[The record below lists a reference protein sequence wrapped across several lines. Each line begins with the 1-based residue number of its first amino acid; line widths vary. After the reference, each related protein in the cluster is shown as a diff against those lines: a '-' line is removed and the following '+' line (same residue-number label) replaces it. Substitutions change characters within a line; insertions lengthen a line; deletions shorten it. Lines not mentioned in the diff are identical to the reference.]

1 MKKRIALV
9 LAFGVVSSLQAQLL
23 KDLSKKAEDKIKSKI
38 EKKKNENTNTPT
50 PATEEPKEVKG
61 KGKSVKGANDFV
73 PGTKVIASEDFAQDA
88 LGDFPVNMSST
99 SGGEVVEIDGK
110 KWLALSGAG
119 GFILKNFNRNLPQ
132 NFTIEFTLSH
142 SDNMTWKAKELGI
155 VFATSK
161 NVKKDYGKWGENRHD
176 RDGIKVGLHPIEYSK
191 KEIGA
196 TRFFKYEDD
205 KETVKTEKTQNKYT
219 LSNPETRV
227 QIWRQN
233 TRLRVYLDGVK
244 IWDVQE
250 AFDDLTYNTLVF
262 VTGDYENDAQ
272 RFYITDLRLAEAGA
286 DTRHKLIETGAFS
299 TNEILFEP
307 GKATLK
313 PSSEQVLA
321 DLGSALQSAPDFKVL
336 ITGHTDSDGNDA
348 ENMKLSEKRAESVKQ
363 YLNSKFGIDNARMQT
378 AGKGESSPVA
388 DNKSEAGKA
397 KNRRVEFIKL

>member
-110 KWLALSGAG
+110 KWLALGGAG

-132 NFTIEFTLSH
+132 NFTFEFTLSH

-191 KEIGA
+191 KRDWRYA
-196 TRFFKYEDD
+196 FF
-205 KETVKTEKTQNKYT
+205 
-219 LSNPETRV
+219 
-227 QIWRQN
+227 
-233 TRLRVYLDGVK
+233 
-244 IWDVQE
+244 
-250 AFDDLTYNTLVF
+250 
-262 VTGDYENDAQ
+262 
-272 RFYITDLRLAEAGA
+272 
-286 DTRHKLIETGAFS
+286 
-299 TNEILFEP
+299 
-307 GKATLK
+307 
-313 PSSEQVLA
+313 
-321 DLGSALQSAPDFKVL
+321 
-336 ITGHTDSDGNDA
+336 
-348 ENMKLSEKRAESVKQ
+348 
-363 YLNSKFGIDNARMQT
+363 
-378 AGKGESSPVA
+378 
-388 DNKSEAGKA
+388 
-397 KNRRVEFIKL
+397 

>member
-110 KWLALSGAG
+110 KWLALGGAG

-132 NFTIEFTLSH
+132 NFTFEFTLSH

-397 KNRRVEFIKL
+397 KNRRVEFTKL